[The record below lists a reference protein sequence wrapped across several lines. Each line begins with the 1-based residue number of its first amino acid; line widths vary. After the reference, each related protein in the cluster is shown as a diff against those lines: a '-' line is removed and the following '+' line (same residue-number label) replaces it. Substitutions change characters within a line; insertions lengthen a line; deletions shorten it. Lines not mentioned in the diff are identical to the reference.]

1 MSTHGEVGRVRK
13 AIPKSALILAI
24 LAFAAVQTTMHAI
37 FIHEHD
43 PLSLVVRFLFILL
56 CGIAVS
62 SYILLSGYVYTDAS
76 RRGMPRV
83 PWTVIAF
90 FIPYGVGFVLYFL
103 LRKPLLRPCTHCG
116 HAIGPEQAFC
126 SFCGGP
132 QQNVEKQ
139 RTWRVS

>member
-1 MSTHGEVGRVRK
+1 MSALGKVWHVRK
-13 AIPKSALILAI
+13 AIPKPALILAI

-43 PLSLVVRFLFILL
+43 PLPLVVRFLFILF
-56 CGIAVS
+56 CGIALS
-62 SYILLSGYVYTDAS
+62 SYILLSGYVYRDAS

-83 PWTVIAF
+83 PWTLIAF

-132 QQNVEKQ
+132 QQNMEKQ